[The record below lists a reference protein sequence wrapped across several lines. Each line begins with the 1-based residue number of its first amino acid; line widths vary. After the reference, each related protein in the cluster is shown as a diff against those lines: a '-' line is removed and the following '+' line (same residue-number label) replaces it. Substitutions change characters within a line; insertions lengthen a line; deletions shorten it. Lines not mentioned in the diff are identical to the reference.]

1 MVTDILIKGN
11 SVRPIIFNKDVTCSI
26 VGPLLHFGN
35 STASCVLELL
45 LLGCVVLDVILK
57 LLLNNP
63 IQMEIKQL
71 LIRREQFEAGTSI
84 DQLKSI

>member
-1 MVTDILIKGN
+1 MNTYGWSFVIVSLVRRLSVVTEILIEN
-11 SVRPIIFNKDVTCSI
+11 YSVSLILFNKDIGYSI

-57 LLLNNP
+57 LLLNYP
-63 IQMEIKQL
+63 I
-71 LIRREQFEAGTSI
+71 
-84 DQLKSI
+84 